1 MTRNGTTVLN
11 IVGYGRSGST
21 LLDLVLGQLPG
32 FTSVGELTFLWE
44 RGVIGNQLCGCGEPF
59 GDCRF
64 WQDVGGE
71 AFGGWERVDAAA
83 MLSLK
88 RSVERQRLIPLMA
101 APRVARRY
109 QARLGTY
116 ADVLRTVYEAVRT
129 VAGARVVVD
138 SSKLPSNAFLL
149 RRVPGLD
156 VRYAHLVRDSR
167 GVAFSWQ
174 RRVVRP
180 EITGSTTYMPRYGAL
195 RASAEWAFHNL
206 LLHSLGGRR
215 ALLTYENLVRDPRR
229 NVASVLEQLG
239 LPAADHD
246 LAFIGPDSVDLE
258 PTHSVAGNPMRFV
271 HGPVELRLDED
282 WRAGMRPGSRR
293 LVSALTWPLLGR
305 YGYLT
310 RSESGA

>member
-1 MTRNGTTVLN
+1 MTRGGTKVLN

-32 FTSVGELTFLWE
+32 FTSVGELNFLWE
-44 RGVIGNQLCGCGEPF
+44 RGVLGNQLCGCGKPF
-59 GDCRF
+59 GECRF
-64 WQDVGGE
+64 WQDVGEE

-83 MLSLK
+83 MLALR

-101 APRVARRY
+101 APSVSREY
-109 QARLGTY
+109 QARFRTY
-116 ADVLRTVYEAVRT
+116 ADVVRVVVEAVGT
-129 VAGARVVVD
+129 VSGARVVVD
-138 SSKLPSNAFLL
+138 SSKLPSTAFLL

-174 RRVVRP
+174 KRVVRP
-180 EITGSTTYMPRYGAL
+180 EITASTTYMPTYGTL
-195 RASAEWAFHNL
+195 RASAEWVFHNL
-206 LLHSLGGRR
+206 LLHTLGGRR
-215 ALLTYENLVRDPRR
+215 ALLTYESLVRDPRR
-229 NVASVLEQLG
+229 SVASLLEQLG
-239 LPAADHD
+239 LSAADAD
-246 LAFIGPDSVDLE
+246 LAFIGPGSVELE

-271 HGPVELRLDED
+271 SGPVELRLDEE
-282 WRAGMRPGSRR
+282 WRTAMSPGSRR

-310 RSESGA
+310 RSESRA